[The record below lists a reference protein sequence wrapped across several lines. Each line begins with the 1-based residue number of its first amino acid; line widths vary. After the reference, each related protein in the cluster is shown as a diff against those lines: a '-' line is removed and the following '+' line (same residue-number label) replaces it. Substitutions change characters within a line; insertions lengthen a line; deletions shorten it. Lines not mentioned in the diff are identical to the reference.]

1 MAPPAAHGAGEARD
15 GKTSPT
21 VKIGTV
27 LAMVALGLAL
37 RVWEM
42 DAYVLD
48 GDEIFSLEAARRGWG
63 GLIETV
69 AHDVSFP
76 PLYYLLL
83 KLWILVGGDGL
94 AWTRFL
100 SALLGAAALAAAA
113 PVCERLGLRFRET
126 LLVLFLLAVNAFL
139 IDYSQH
145 LRAFVLLQL
154 TSTLAL
160 LAFLDFLAA
169 PPESAGRAA
178 VWLTVANIALVYSH
192 YWGWLILAGQGLYVV
207 IVARRRFWAFIWTGA
222 AAFVAFLPWVAAII
236 TAYLA
241 HGSLTSQISW
251 IDAPTP
257 FGAVWFIAIMNGVL
271 DIPRSATVGLVVF
284 GIPALAWA
292 LIALRRLRRSDGADA
307 RVLLLL
313 VVMAGMVPVATYLGS
328 IVPGGTPVFGTRHL
342 TATPLPYYAL
352 VALAVWRVPAPRL
365 APALA
370 SLIALW
376 AALASYQWR
385 VGDPIN
391 FPKKF
396 RTEQTV
402 AHVRANDPTSDARIV
417 VYGIEGFTTKGLQ
430 FHANEIAGR
439 PFDVRR
445 EAELAA
451 IGGDHFWFTYRQR
464 TWREPTTAEVYFGAK
479 GYAVSA
485 RLADRLGEDTVIIFF
500 ARR

>member
-207 IVARRRFWAFIWTGA
+207 IVA
-222 AAFVAFLPWVAAII
+222 
-236 TAYLA
+236 
-241 HGSLTSQISW
+241 
-251 IDAPTP
+251 
-257 FGAVWFIAIMNGVL
+257 
-271 DIPRSATVGLVVF
+271 
-284 GIPALAWA
+284 
-292 LIALRRLRRSDGADA
+292 
-307 RVLLLL
+307 
-313 VVMAGMVPVATYLGS
+313 
-328 IVPGGTPVFGTRHL
+328 
-342 TATPLPYYAL
+342 
-352 VALAVWRVPAPRL
+352 LAVWRVPAPRL